1 MFARLLGA
9 RRAEQMVA
17 LNAQIPQTHSLFVL
31 LGEGRAR
38 AFMDHAVNRL
48 AHRAAAASGLV
59 ARTDTSSLT
68 VLFEHADGAVQCA
81 CLLRAELRRW
91 CANADRRLRLDLDI
105 GLSFGAVVC
114 RPPRYEG
121 DTILRAST
129 LATAASD
136 GQILLDDA
144 VRDALPEPMRA
155 RLQLLQSSGP
165 EGERRAWAH
174 ACGADAAGTVPM
186 RLTLRSPDGQ
196 LHLSFG
202 AERPIRIGCDER
214 ADVVLRGERVSR
226 QHAVINWR
234 NGTFVYTDTSQHGSW
249 IDDTQHERRVHL
261 QHGVCA
267 LGSSGTLHLGAAP
280 AAPSR
285 PDLLFSV
292 EDATD

>member
-1 MFARLLGA
+1 MFERLLGA
-9 RRAEQMVA
+9 RRADAMVA
-17 LNAQIPQTHSLFVL
+17 LSAQIPQTHSLFVL
-31 LGEGRAR
+31 LGEARAR

-59 ARTDTSSLT
+59 ARADTSSLT
-68 VLFEHADGAVQCA
+68 VLFEQAEGALQCA

-91 CANADRRLRLDLDI
+91 CANVDRRLRLDLDV
-105 GLSFGAVVC
+105 GLSFGAVLC

-144 VRDALPEPMRA
+144 VREALPEAMRA

-174 ACGADAAGTVPM
+174 LCSVDGASTASV
-186 RLTLRSPDGQ
+186 RLTLRSPDGRI
-196 LHLSFG
+196 HLNFG

-214 ADVVLRGERVSR
+214 SDVVLRGDGVSR

-234 NGTFVYTDTSQHGSW
+234 NGAFVYTDTSQQGSW
-249 IDDTQHERRVHL
+249 IDDVQHERRLHL

-267 LGSSGTLHLGAAP
+267 LGSSGALHLGTAP
-280 AAPSR
+280 KAPRR

-292 EDATD
+292 EDSGD